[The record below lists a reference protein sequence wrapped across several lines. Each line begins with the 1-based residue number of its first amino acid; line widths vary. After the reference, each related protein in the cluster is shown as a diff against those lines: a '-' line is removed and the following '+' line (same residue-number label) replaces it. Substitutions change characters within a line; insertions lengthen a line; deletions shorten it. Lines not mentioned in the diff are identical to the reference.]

1 MIKIGNKEYNL
12 YLINVRGNRGK
23 AKRAADILRYD
34 EIHIEGN
41 LGIEY
46 AIFRAEGPYHNGTKH
61 DNWGCLY
68 YFLLESRPKFA
79 ICLSY
84 FQRPE
89 KIKFDNLIS
98 QSWNEQLFSGRVG
111 LDRLLL
117 CRITKD
123 LKKEYLLVKDEVKEK
138 IKELVRWKK

>member
-1 MIKIGNKEYNL
+1 MVKIGNKEYNL
-12 YLINVRGNRGK
+12 YLINVRGNK
-23 AKRAADILRYD
+23 EKVKRALDILHYED
-34 EIHIEGN
+34 IHIEGDP
-41 LGIEY
+41 GIEY

-79 ICLSY
+79 ICLSHLR
-84 FQRPE
+84 RPE

-98 QSWNEQLFSGRVG
+98 QSWDEQLFSGRKE

-117 CRITKD
+117 CKITKD